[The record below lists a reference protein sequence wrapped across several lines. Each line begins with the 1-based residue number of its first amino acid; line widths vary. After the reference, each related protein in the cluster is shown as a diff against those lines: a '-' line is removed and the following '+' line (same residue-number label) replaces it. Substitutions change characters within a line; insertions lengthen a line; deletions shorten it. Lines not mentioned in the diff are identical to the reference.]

1 MMALVMEP
9 ISKWTPKQVVDW
21 MKGLDDC
28 LQQYIKNFEREK
40 INGEQLL
47 HITHQ
52 ELEELGVTRIGHQEL
67 ILEAV
72 DLLCALNYGLETE
85 NLRTLSHK
93 LNASAKNLQ
102 NFITGRRRSGHY
114 DGRASRRLP
123 NDFLTSVV
131 DLIGAAKNL
140 LAWLDRSPFV
150 SVTEYSLLK
159 NNIVQLCL
167 ELTTIVQQDC
177 TVYETEN
184 KILHVCKTLSG
195 ICDHIISLSSD
206 SLVSQS
212 AHLEVVHLTSIMP
225 SEGLGM
231 YIKSTYDGLHVIT
244 GTTENSPADQCKKI
258 HAGDEV
264 IQVNHQTVVGWQL
277 KNLVNALWEDPNGVI
292 LTLKKRPQNT
302 LVSAPALLKNVRW
315 KPLALQPVIPTSPT
329 SSSTTPTS
337 TMGMSS
343 KMDNSALQ
351 DVFILSPMSGLYGP
365 RDEIGIM
372 SCDDISKFGKSGMK
386 GSESPNYFLEHESGK
401 YYTLIEGEGHPG
413 SSEYERSRATGVR
426 RREKTPTHGKT
437 SEKLRAV
444 KGNVSVKNTGD
455 LRPVSMPTEYS
466 WIGETKEQ
474 NMYKRGS
481 RDSENSL
488 LRYLS
493 DDKILVIQ
501 EEPLAQKDSKRDTGR
516 RSRKKGKAPGNPS
529 YPISPSVLASSI
541 RLEPGQQDVL
551 SFSLAENNTV
561 PLYHRAGDTVSG
573 DTERYASSAIDHPG
587 NTSMRKSF
595 HYASLRVKSR
605 KWSKGSSLS
614 SVSRRRISCKDL
626 GHGDCEG
633 WLWKKKDAKGYF
645 TQKWKKYWFI
655 LKDSSLYWYT
665 NQNDEK
671 AEGFISLPEFRIDRA
686 IECRRKHAFKACHP
700 KIKSFYF
707 ATDCLEEMNRW
718 MNRLGLAAIG
728 YTPDDKDIHPDEA
741 DYWSESDQD
750 DIDGSLTLKQEG
762 SSTLCDTYHR
772 TPSVNSSS
780 PFPEAKQGR
789 HFSSESTYSHSSA
802 EDSRQDAAGS
812 THSSGC
818 RPPYRER
825 RSWQDLIE
833 TPLTSSGLHFL
844 QTVPPEAEYV
854 SGRPGMSPD
863 KRRQATLPVQRRHNF
878 EQDGPFPLV
887 ECPRGHGSHGRPQK
901 QRSQSLPRNRDVR
914 GKGRVKSI
922 EGPDDNLEEKVP
934 IRRHNSFCA
943 EENIKE
949 IEEITDGLQE
959 LYRTLEEAS
968 LSAFGEQRPS
978 TKQEFRKSFV
988 KRCNDPVVNEKLHHI
1003 RVLKSTLKAKEGD
1016 LTVIN
1021 NLLDDP
1027 NLTSKKFKDWKLKNY
1042 EFFLDICEYSAAGKS
1057 QNGASE
1063 LASSAPM
1070 LTHTHSFIETHV

>member
-1 MMALVMEP
+1 MALVMEP
-9 ISKWTPKQVVDW
+9 ISKWTPKQVLDW

-102 NFITGRRRSGHY
+102 NFITGRRRGGHY

-212 AHLEVVHLTSIMP
+212 AHLEMVHLTNIMP
-225 SEGLGM
+225 TEGLGM

-277 KNLVNALWEDPNGVI
+277 KNLVNALREDPDGVI

-302 LVSAPALLKNVRW
+302 LTSGPALLKNARW
-315 KPLALQPVIPTSPT
+315 KPLALQVTLSCSLTEDPSSPIPTSPT
-329 SSSTTPTS
+329 SNSTTPSS
-337 TMGMSS
+337 TMGMSCNT
-343 KMDNSALQ
+343 DNSNMH
-351 DVFILSPMSGLYGP
+351 DVFILSPGPYGP
-365 RDEIGIM
+365 RDEMGIIP
-372 SCDDISKFGKSGMK
+372 CEDISKYVMGKSSMK
-386 GSESPNYFLEHESGK
+386 GSESPSYYLDHESGK
-401 YYTLIEGEGHPG
+401 YFTLVEGERVSMEPEYDRGR
-413 SSEYERSRATGVR
+413 SSGVR
-426 RREKTPTHGKT
+426 RRDRTPTH
-437 SEKLRAV
+437 
-444 KGNVSVKNTGD
+444 GD
-455 LRPVSMPTEYS
+455 LRPVSMPTEYN
-466 WIGETKEQ
+466 WMGEAKEP

-481 RDSENSL
+481 RDSDNSL

-501 EEPLAQKDSKRDTGR
+501 EEPETSRELKRDTGR
-516 RSRKKGKAPGNPS
+516 RSRKKGKTPSSPS
-529 YPISPSVLASSI
+529 YPISPSLLSPTVRLDPGVTEGLA
-541 RLEPGQQDVL
+541 
-551 SFSLAENNTV
+551 FSLPETSTM
-561 PLYHRAGDTVSG
+561 PLYHSL
-573 DTERYASSAIDHPG
+573 
-587 NTSMRKSF
+587 
-595 HYASLRVKSR
+595 HYASLRNKT
-605 KWSKGSSLS
+605 KKKAKGSLTSA
-614 SVSRRRISCKDL
+614 SRRRISCKDL

-686 IECRRKHAFKACHP
+686 IECRRKFAFKACHP
-700 KIKSFYF
+700 KIKSFFF
-707 ATDCLEEMNRW
+707 ATDCLEEMNR
-718 MNRLGLAAIG
+718 
-728 YTPDDKDIHPDEA
+728 
-741 DYWSESDQD
+741 
-750 DIDGSLTLKQEG
+750 
-762 SSTLCDTYHR
+762 
-772 TPSVNSSS
+772 
-780 PFPEAKQGR
+780 
-789 HFSSESTYSHSSA
+789 
-802 EDSRQDAAGS
+802 
-812 THSSGC
+812 
-818 RPPYRER
+818 
-825 RSWQDLIE
+825 
-833 TPLTSSGLHFL
+833 
-844 QTVPPEAEYV
+844 
-854 SGRPGMSPD
+854 
-863 KRRQATLPVQRRHNF
+863 
-878 EQDGPFPLV
+878 
-887 ECPRGHGSHGRPQK
+887 
-901 QRSQSLPRNRDVR
+901 
-914 GKGRVKSI
+914 
-922 EGPDDNLEEKVP
+922 
-934 IRRHNSFCA
+934 
-943 EENIKE
+943 
-949 IEEITDGLQE
+949 
-959 LYRTLEEAS
+959 
-968 LSAFGEQRPS
+968 
-978 TKQEFRKSFV
+978 
-988 KRCNDPVVNEKLHHI
+988 
-1003 RVLKSTLKAKEGD
+1003 
-1016 LTVIN
+1016 
-1021 NLLDDP
+1021 
-1027 NLTSKKFKDWKLKNY
+1027 
-1042 EFFLDICEYSAAGKS
+1042 
-1057 QNGASE
+1057 
-1063 LASSAPM
+1063 
-1070 LTHTHSFIETHV
+1070 